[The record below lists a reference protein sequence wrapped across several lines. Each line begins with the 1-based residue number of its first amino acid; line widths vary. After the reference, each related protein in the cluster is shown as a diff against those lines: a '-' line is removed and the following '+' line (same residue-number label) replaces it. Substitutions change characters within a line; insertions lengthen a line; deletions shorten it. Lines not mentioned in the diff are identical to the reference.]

1 VNKNLAGLGDVN
13 TAGATASE
21 ALVYDDASSEWVALA
36 LPSVDVG
43 ALNDVVLT
51 SPVNGDAL
59 VYNGTNWVNQPVG
72 VSVLDDLTDVTIT
85 APAEDNVLQYNGS
98 QWTEAGFSTTD
109 ITDVSASVATN
120 GQAFGM
126 LDGTVGSPVWAPMD
140 FAISG
145 SETGITF
152 VGSLSGGTA
161 PTKGTTYVDKVTWVQ
176 YGKFVKMEY
185 TFGQTSA
192 GTLGSG
198 DYVISLPTGFT
209 FSSDHPT
216 WNNTSSTQNNVRAL
230 ALAVGQASVL
240 NGNTSASEYYFWGAV
255 VPRTTTAFRIYGR
268 PFGYFKADASPK
280 MDDAN
285 ITIRCSLMF
294 RMA

>member
-1 VNKNLAGLGDVN
+1 MTLHRNGV
-13 TAGATASE
+13 S
-21 ALVYDDASSEWVALA
+21 LA
-36 LPSVDVG
+36 LPPTDVG

-59 VYNGTNWVNQPVG
+59 VYNGTNWVNQPTG
-72 VSVLDDLTDVTIT
+72 VSELDDLTDVTIT
-85 APAEDNVLQYNGS
+85 APAENNVLQYNGS

-109 ITDVSASVATN
+109 ITDVSTSVATN

-126 LDGTVGSPVWAPMD
+126 LDGTDLSPIWAPMD

-145 SETGITF
+145 SQTSIAF
-152 VGSLSGGTA
+152 VDGLSGGTA
-161 PTKGTTYVDKVTWVQ
+161 PTKGTTYVDKITWVQ

-185 TFGQTSA
+185 TFGQTTA
-192 GTLGSG
+192 GTDGSG

-216 WNNTSSTQNNVRAL
+216 WSATNTTQNNVRAL
-230 ALAVGQASVL
+230 ANAVGQASVL
-240 NGNTSASEYYFWGAV
+240 NGNTSATEYYSWGCC
-255 VPRTTTAFRIYGR
+255 VPRTVTSFRIYGR
-268 PFGYFKADASPK
+268 PFQYFKAGSSPK
-280 MDDAN
+280 MNDAD

-294 RMA
+294 RTV